1 MRLRLVLTAFLVGHA
16 FVGLAGQTPST
27 TIRMM
32 GGSWQGIPPKEA
44 SDFRSIS
51 RRAIFEEFH
60 RQNPDV
66 TVVNAGGLEI
76 VGGTDSESAFL
87 MSMAGD
93 TAPDVFYVNFRQYYQ
108 YIDEG
113 FCRPLDDLIAR
124 DPGMLGRVNPAI
136 LRVVKSYDGH
146 VYAIPFFQ
154 AAQALWY
161 RRDMFRAAGLDPGKP
176 PRTWDEFYR
185 DGQRLCES
193 RPGLSGFA
201 FGSSPDSDAY
211 WWIDFLWQAG
221 GEAVV
226 PSKSGPWRA
235 AIDSPQGAVALDFY
249 RKLVKD
255 TWVGPGGKTYGPVA
269 TLTPDINALKRADKV
284 AMWFDYTNDLV
295 LANDEINPA
304 NVGVAALPA
313 GPAGHQ
319 NEINAGMWAINAAV
333 TDPKKLDACWRFIK
347 YFAGDAAARVN
358 VKTMVDQGYANLCN
372 PVYLRKFGY
381 SDALKLVDPAY
392 VRANEEDFQTG
403 HPEPYGRNCQQV
415 YTVMGDALDRARLE
429 TTPSRQILHDV
440 ALAMDQKLLGYV
452 PPGVMAMRRQ
462 WAAGIFA
469 FALCVVVVATIG
481 AARWGRR
488 HTAQIVERLPAG
500 ANRHRVYRFVAALVL
515 PAALTIFVWAYLPLA
530 RGLVIAF
537 QDYHVVG
544 ATRWV
549 GLDNFISVFT
559 SPMFYTSI
567 VNSLVYVGLTIA
579 VGFCLP
585 ICLALVLDEIP
596 IGRSLFR
603 TIYFLPAMTSG
614 LVIALLWKQLY
625 DKAPTGLLN
634 ELLLPIIHGV
644 NEIVKAVGWA
654 PIRETHDWLGDPSL
668 AMFAVVLPGVW
679 AAAGP
684 GSLLYSAALKNVPN
698 EFYEAADLDGAKW
711 WQKLWAITLPGLKPL
726 ILINLLGVFIG
737 SFKSFD
743 NIFALTMGG
752 PLNATHT
759 MGLEIWQN
767 AFMFLKFGY
776 ATAAAWVMGGMLAG
790 FTLIQVRSLLRMR
803 FTTAEV

>member
-1 MRLRLVLTAFLVGHA
+1 MRLRLVLAALLGVLTAA
-16 FVGLAGQTPST
+16 CWADPGQATV
-27 TIRMM
+27 IRMM

-51 RRAIFEEFH
+51 RRSIFEQFH

-66 TVVNAGGLEI
+66 SVVNAGGLEI
-76 VGGTDSESAFL
+76 VGGSDSEATFL

-113 FCRPLDDLIAR
+113 FCRPLDDLIAH
-124 DPGMLGRVNPAI
+124 DPDTLSRVNPTI
-136 LRVVKSYDGH
+136 LKVVRSYDGR

-176 PRTWDEFYR
+176 PRTWAEFYEY
-185 DGQRLCES
+185 GQRLVES

-201 FGSSPDSDAY
+201 FGSSPESDAY

-226 PSKSGPWRA
+226 PSASGPWRA
-235 AIDSPQGAVALDFY
+235 AIDSPQGELALDFY

-255 TWVGPGGKTYGPVA
+255 TWVGADGKRYGPVA
-269 TLTPDINALKRADKV
+269 TLTPDINGLKRADKV

-295 LANDEINPA
+295 LANDEIDPA

-313 GPAGHQ
+313 GPGGRQ
-319 NEINAGMWAINAAV
+319 NEINAGMWAINAAI
-333 TDPKKLDACWRFIK
+333 TDRKKLDACWRFIK
-347 YFAGDAAARVN
+347 YFAGDDAARAN
-358 VKTMVDQGYANLCN
+358 VRTMVDQGYANLCN
-372 PVYLRKFGY
+372 PAYLRKFGY
-381 SDALKLVDPAY
+381 TDALKLVDPEY
-392 VRANEEDFQTG
+392 VKANEEDFQTG

-429 TTPSRQILHDV
+429 TTPSRKILHDV
-440 ALAMDQKLLGYV
+440 AKAMDEKLLGYV
-452 PPGVMAMRRQ
+452 PPDVLSARRQ
-462 WAAGIFA
+462 WATGIFA
-469 FALCVVVVATIG
+469 FVVVGVVAGGIML
-481 AARWGRR
+481 ARWGRR
-488 HTAQIVERLPAG
+488 QANQIIERLPAG
-500 ANRHRVYRFVAALVL
+500 VNRRKIHAFVAALVL
-515 PAALTIFVWAYLPLA
+515 PGAVTIFVWAYLPLL
-530 RGLVIAF
+530 RGLIIAF

-544 ATRWV
+544 ATKWV
-549 GLDNFISVFT
+549 GLDNFIAVFV
-559 SPMFYTSI
+559 SPVFYRSLL
-567 VNSLVYVGLTIA
+567 NSFEYVGLTIA
-579 VGFCLP
+579 IGFCLP
-585 ICLALVLDEIP
+585 IGLALVLDEIP
-596 IGRSLFR
+596 VGRAFFR

-634 ELLLPIIHGV
+634 EMLAPVIHCLNV
-644 NEIVKAVGWA
+644 AVKAVGLA

-668 AMFAVVLPGVW
+668 AMFAVVIPGVW

-684 GSLLYSAALKNVPN
+684 GSLLYSAALKNVPH
-698 EFYEAADLDGAKW
+698 EFYEAADLDGATW
-711 WQKLWAITLPGLKPL
+711 WQKIWSITLPGLKPL
-726 ILINLLGVFIG
+726 VLINLLGVFIG

-776 ATAAAWVMGGMLAG
+776 ATAAAWVMGAMLAG

-803 FTTAEV
+803 FTTARV

>member
-1 MRLRLVLTAFLVGHA
+1 MRFRLVPLALLVALAATA
-16 FVGLAGQTPST
+16 PSQGI

-87 MSMAGD
+87 MSMAGE

-124 DPGMLGRVNPAI
+124 EPGLLDRVNPTI
-136 LRVVKSYDGH
+136 LKVVKSYDGH

-161 RRDMFRAAGLDPGKP
+161 RRDMFLAAGLDPGKP

-185 DGQRLCES
+185 YGQKLVES
-193 RPGLSGFA
+193 RPGLSGFV

-226 PSKSGPWRA
+226 PSAAGPWRS
-235 AIDSPQGAVALDFY
+235 AIDSPQGAMALDFY

-255 TWVGPGGKTYGPVA
+255 TWVGEDGKTYGPVA
-269 TLTPDINALKRADKV
+269 TLTPDINSTKRADKV

-304 NVGVAALPA
+304 NVGVAAMPT
-313 GPAGHQ
+313 GPGGRQ

-333 TDPKKLDACWRFIK
+333 TDPKRLDACWRFIK

-372 PVYLRKFGY
+372 PAYLRKFGY
-381 SDALKLVDPAY
+381 TDALKLVDPQY
-392 VRANEEDFQTG
+392 VKANEEEFQSG

-429 TTPSRQILHDV
+429 STPSRQILHDV
-440 ALAMDQKLLGYV
+440 AKAMDEKLLGYV
-452 PPGVMAMRRQ
+452 APGVMAARRQ
-462 WAAGIFA
+462 WAVGIFV
-469 FALCVVVVATIG
+469 FAVCV
-481 AARWGRR
+481 AAGLGPFLYRWGR
-488 HTAQIVERLPAG
+488 HHASQIVERLPAG
-500 ANRHRVYRFVAALVL
+500 TNRGRVYRLVSLLVA
-515 PAALTIFVWAYLPLA
+515 PAALTIFVWAYLPLV

-544 ATRWV
+544 KTSWV
-549 GLDNFISVFT
+549 GLDNFIAVFT
-559 SPMFYTSI
+559 SAIFYKSL
-567 VNSLVYVGLTIA
+567 VNSFAYVGLTILI
-579 VGFCLP
+579 GFCLP
-585 ICLALVLDEIP
+585 ILLALILDEIP
-596 IGRSLFR
+596 VGRSFYR

-634 ELLLPIIHGV
+634 EMLLPAIHGLNHLV
-644 NEIVKAVGWA
+644 SAIGLA

-668 AMFAVVLPGVW
+668 AMFAVVLPGIW

-684 GSLLYSAALKNVPN
+684 GSLLYSAALKNVPH

-711 WQKLWAITLPGLKPL
+711 WQKIWSITLPGLKPL

-776 ATAAAWVMGGMLAG
+776 ATAAAWVMGAMLAG

-803 FTTAEV
+803 FTTARV

>member
-1 MRLRLVLTAFLVGHA
+1 MHLRHVLAALACAVTSAA
-16 FVGLAGQTPST
+16 AGQT

-44 SDFRSIS
+44 TDFRSIS

-60 RQNPDV
+60 RENPDV

-76 VGGTDSESAFL
+76 VGGTDSEATFL

-124 DPGMLGRVNPAI
+124 DPDTLARVNPTI
-136 LRVVKSYDGH
+136 LKVIKSYDGRI
-146 VYAIPFFQ
+146 YAMPFFQ

-161 RRDMFRAAGLDPGKP
+161 RRDMFQAAGLDPGKP

-185 DGQRLCES
+185 DGQRLVES

-211 WWIDFLWQAG
+211 WWINFLWQAG
-221 GEAVV
+221 GEAVR
-226 PSKSGPWRA
+226 PSSSGPWRA
-235 AIDSPQGAVALDFY
+235 ALDSPQGAVALDFY
-249 RKLVKD
+249 RKMVKE
-255 TWVGPGGKTYGPVA
+255 TWVGRDGKTYGPMA
-269 TLTPDINALKRADKV
+269 TLTPDINGLKRANKV

-295 LANDEINPA
+295 LANDEIDPA

-313 GPAGHQ
+313 GPAGRQ
-319 NEINAGMWAINAAV
+319 NEINAGMWAINASV
-333 TDPKKLDACWRFIK
+333 TDPKRLDACWRFIK
-347 YFAGDAAARVN
+347 YFAGDEAARVN
-358 VKTMVDQGYANLCN
+358 VQTMVDQGYANLCN
-372 PVYLRKFGY
+372 PAYLQKFGY
-381 SDALKLVDPAY
+381 TDALKLVDPAY
-392 VRANEEDFQTG
+392 VKANEEDFKTG
-403 HPEPYGRNCQQV
+403 HPEPYGRNCEQV
-415 YTVMGDALDRARLE
+415 YTVMGAALDRARLE

-440 ALAMDQKLLGYV
+440 AKAMDDTLLGYV
-452 PPGVMAMRRQ
+452 PPRIEQLRRE
-462 WAAGIFA
+462 WATGIFA
-469 FALCVVVVATIG
+469 FAL
-481 AARWGRR
+481 AALALLAVPLLRWGKRQADA
-488 HTAQIVERLPAG
+488 TVERLPAG
-500 ANRHRVYRFVAALVL
+500 VDRRKVNRFVAALVL
-515 PAALTIFVWAYLPLA
+515 PGAATILVWAYLPLA

-537 QDYHVVG
+537 QDYHLM
-544 ATRWV
+544 AKTKWV
-549 GLDNFISVFT
+549 GLDNFIAVFT
-559 SPMFYTSI
+559 SPLFYRSLA
-567 VNSLVYVGLTIA
+567 NSFLYVALTISI
-579 VGFCLP
+579 GFCLP
-585 ICLALVLDEIP
+585 IALAIVLDEIP
-596 IGRSLFR
+596 VGRSFFR

-634 ELLLPIIHGV
+634 EILLPIIHGLNV
-644 NEIVKAVGWA
+644 VIRAIGAA
-654 PIRETHDWLGDPSL
+654 PIRESHDWLGDPSL

-684 GSLLYSAALKNVPN
+684 GSLLYSAALKNVPS
-698 EFYEAADLDGAKW
+698 EFYEAADLDGASW
-711 WQKLWAITLPGLKPL
+711 WQKIWSITLPGLKPL

-752 PLNATHT
+752 PLDATHT

-776 ATAAAWVMGGMLAG
+776 ATATAWVMGAMLAG

-803 FTTAEV
+803 FSTAKA

>member
-1 MRLRLVLTAFLVGHA
+1 MRSRFILFALFGA
-16 FVGLAGQTPST
+16 LASAAQPQGT

-44 SDFRSIS
+44 ADFRSIS
-51 RRAIFEEFH
+51 RRSIFEEFH

-113 FCRPLDDLIAR
+113 FCRPLDDLIAH
-124 DPGMLGRVNPAI
+124 DPGMLDRVNPTI
-136 LRVVKSYDGH
+136 LKVVKSYDGH

-161 RRDMFRAAGLDPGKP
+161 RRDMFQAAGLDPGKP
-176 PRTWDEFYR
+176 PRNWDEFYR
-185 DGQRLCES
+185 FGQKLVES
-193 RPGLSGFA
+193 KPGLSGFA

-226 PSKSGPWRA
+226 PSQSGPWRA

-255 TWVGPGGKTYGPVA
+255 TWVGPDGKTYGPVA

-304 NVGVAALPA
+304 NVGVGAMPA
-313 GPAGHQ
+313 GPGGRQ
-319 NEINAGMWAINAAV
+319 NEINAGMWAINASI
-333 TDPKKLDACWRFIK
+333 TDPKRLDACWRFIK

-358 VKTMVDQGYANLCN
+358 VKTMVDQGFANLCN

-381 SDALKLVDPAY
+381 TDALKLVDPQY
-392 VRANEEDFQTG
+392 VKANEEEFQSG

-440 ALAMDQKLLGYV
+440 AKAMDEKLLGYV
-452 PPGVMAMRRQ
+452 PPDVQTARRQ
-462 WAAGIFA
+462 WAVGIFV
-469 FALCVVVVATIG
+469 FALCVIGVAGVGIY
-481 AARWGRR
+481 RWGKQ
-488 HTAQIVERLPAG
+488 HASQIVERLPAG
-500 ANRHRVYRFVAALVL
+500 VNRRRVYRFVGALVL
-515 PAALTIFVWAYLPLA
+515 PAALTIFVWAYLPLV

-544 ATRWV
+544 KTKWV

-559 SPMFYTSI
+559 SPIFYKSL
-567 VNSLVYVGLTIA
+567 VNSFAYVGLTIS

-585 ICLALVLDEIP
+585 IILALVLDEIP
-596 IGRSLFR
+596 VGRSFFR

-634 ELLLPIIHGV
+634 EILLPVIHGLNTV
-644 NEIVKAVGWA
+644 VKAVGLA
-654 PIRETHDWLGDPSL
+654 PIRETHDWLGDPTL

-684 GSLLYSAALKNVPN
+684 GSLLYSAALKNVPQ

-711 WQKLWAITLPGLKPL
+711 WQKVWSITLPGLKPL

-776 ATAAAWVMGGMLAG
+776 ATAAAWVMGAMLAG
-790 FTLIQVRSLLRMR
+790 FTLVQVRSLLRMR
-803 FTTAEV
+803 FTTAKV